1 MRTTFKNKKITGI
14 LAVLPEKEVMFDDE
28 VNNYNF
34 PEKQTLKLKKIMG
47 FDKHRIVKDS
57 TSVSDLCIF
66 GVEHLLD
73 KGILKKEEIDAIVLV
88 TQSPDYFM
96 PPTSNVIQGKLG
108 LDTDVIC
115 MDINQGCSG
124 FLIGLM
130 QSFMLLD
137 LEDIN
142 KVVLINADILS
153 KKVSKKDRNSYP
165 LIGDAATI
173 TVVEKSHESNEIYMS
188 INMDGS
194 RGESLI
200 IPAGGFKQPCSEDTA
215 VLSDI
220 GDGNLRSLDNLK
232 MEGSEVFTFVQTE
245 VPPMIN
251 EIMKFSKHT
260 KEEIDYFMFHQPNKF
275 MLQKLADKLEIP
287 HEKMPM
293 NIVENFGN
301 SSGCT
306 IPINIVHNLGQNAT
320 VNKYKCCLSG
330 FGSGLTWSS
339 MIIDIDNLK
348 FNESVISPF

>member
-1 MRTTFKNKKITGI
+1 MRTIFRNKKITGI

-28 VNNYNF
+28 VGNYNF

-47 FDKHRIVKDS
+47 FEKHRIVKDS

-66 GVEHLLD
+66 GIEHLLN
-73 KGILKKEEIDAIVLV
+73 KEILKKEEIDAIVLV

-96 PPTSNVIQGKLG
+96 PPTSNIIQGRLG
-108 LDTDVIC
+108 LGTDVIC

-137 LEDIN
+137 LQGIN
-142 KVVLINADILS
+142 KIVLINTDIMS

-173 TVVEKSHESNEIYMS
+173 TIVEKSNETNNIYMN

-200 IPAGGFKQPCSEDTA
+200 IPAGGFKQPSNEETS
-215 VLSDI
+215 VLNDI

-232 MEGSEVFTFVQTE
+232 MEGSEVFSFVQTE
-245 VPPMIN
+245 VPPMIDD
-251 EIMKFSKHT
+251 IMQFSRCK

-287 HEKMPM
+287 YEKMPM

-320 VNKYKCCLSG
+320 FTKYKCCLSG

-339 MIIDIDNLK
+339 MIIDLENLQ